1 MLSAEQ
7 YLGQLRVIDIQ
18 IQQDIRRLDE
28 ARHAASGMTA
38 IQYDKDNVQTSPES
52 NRLCLDVARYVELE
66 KKLDAEIDRF
76 CDIKNQLIGEIRA
89 LHTPKSVDVLY
100 RKYVEFKTLA
110 EIAEAIGLSY
120 IQIKRVHNNA
130 LREFE
135 ERWPCR
141 YWLT

>member
-7 YLGQLRVIDIQ
+7 YLGQLRVIEIQ
-18 IQQDIRRLDE
+18 IEQDIRRLDE
-28 ARHAASGMTA
+28 MRHAASGMTA
-38 IQYDKDNVQTSPES
+38 IRYDKDNVQTSPEGD
-52 NRLCLDVARYVELE
+52 RLCLDVARYVELE

-76 CDIKNQLIGEIRA
+76 YDIKNQLIGEIRA

-120 IQIKRVHNNA
+120 VQIKRAHNNA